1 MDFVLDVSEVT
12 DFIKDLQK
20 VGDIVSDENTRWMRQ
35 SLDTMEGFIA
45 GNTPVGATSA
55 LQSAT
60 TSELWGTPAG
70 LNGRVFNPLKYA
82 APVEYG
88 RKPGKMPPVSDVK
101 LWVVRKLGL
110 TGKEA
115 DNAAFLIARAIGRRG
130 TKGAF
135 MFKKGF
141 DQGKA
146 IVLRSADDIPGR
158 VMLRLK

>member
-1 MDFVLDVSEVT
+1 MDYVLDISEVLDFVD
-12 DFIKDLQK
+12 DLQK
-20 VGDIVSDENTRWMRQ
+20 VGDVVARENKRFMRQ
-35 SLDTMEGFIA
+35 SLDTLEGLVA

-60 TSELWGTPAG
+60 TSEMWGTPSG
-70 LNGRVFNPLKYA
+70 LNGRVFNPLKYD

-88 RKPGKMPPVSDVK
+88 RKPGKMPPVSDIK

-115 DNAAFLIARAIGRRG
+115 DTAAFLIARAIGRRG

-135 MFKKGF
+135 MFKKAY
-141 DQGKA
+141 DQGRSV
-146 IVLRSADDIPGR
+146 ILRNADDLPDRI
-158 VMLRLK
+158 VMSL